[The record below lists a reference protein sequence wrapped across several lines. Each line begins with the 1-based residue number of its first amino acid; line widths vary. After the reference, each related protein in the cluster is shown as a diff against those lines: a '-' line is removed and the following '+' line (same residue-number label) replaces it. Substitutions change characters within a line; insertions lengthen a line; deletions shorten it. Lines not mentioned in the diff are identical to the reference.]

1 VEPDEVDLW
10 PLFHDG
16 LRLPRGRRDGR
27 PARPGRDARGADGEQ
42 DTRGKQDARARD
54 QIQRMQD
61 RGHQP
66 PRRARSL
73 SREEIVAAA
82 IKVADAEG
90 AEAVSMRRIA
100 RELNA
105 GAMSLYWH
113 VSSKEDLLDLMLDAV
128 EGEQEYPDL
137 TGDWR
142 TDVQAVAV
150 DMRAVLIRHEW
161 VMDFIGGRPPLGP
174 NTLRN
179 LEHLLTIVG
188 QLGIDTEVAINVLG
202 TVATYVMGTVLRE
215 FREKNVERRDKQWL
229 SEVGVEG
236 RNEFAAGQLAKLKET
251 GRFPNFIKLYEAG
264 IDPDSPATRDER
276 FMFGLQCVLDGLADR
291 IARP

>member
-16 LRLPRGRRDGR
+16 LRLPRGRRDGH
-27 PARPGRDARGADGEQ
+27 PARPGRDTRGADGEQ
-42 DTRGKQDARARD
+42 DPRGKQDARARD

-61 RGHQP
+61 RGHQA

-142 TDVQAVAV
+142 ADVLAVAL

-202 TVATYVMGTVLRE
+202 TVATYVMGACLRE
-215 FREKNVERRDKQWL
+215 FREKNVERRDQQWL
-229 SEVGVEG
+229 SEVGVAG

-251 GRFPNFIKLYEAG
+251 GRFPNFIKLFEAG

-276 FMFGLQCVLDGLADR
+276 FVFGLQCVLDGIAVQL
-291 IARP
+291 ARP